1 MTCSYN
7 LFYGKKNDM
16 QPQIL
21 LIFNSSYKFYCGKC
35 FFVIKFNNRTYL
47 KLISHEI
54 IGTKSHETVL
64 FGIFFLSSYHFIFL
78 FNHNLIR
85 AKISYLL

>member
-21 LIFNSSYKFYCGKC
+21 LIFNSVAINFIVENV
-35 FFVIKFNNRTYL
+35 FFVIKLNNRTYL

-64 FGIFFLSSYHFIFL
+64 FGFFFSLATILYSFL
-78 FNHNLIR
+78 ITT
-85 AKISYLL
+85 

>member
-21 LIFNSSYKFYCGKC
+21 LIFNRVAINIIVENV
-35 FFVIKFNNRTYL
+35 FFVIKLNNRTYL

-64 FGIFFLSSYHFIFL
+64 FGFFFI
-78 FNHNLIR
+78 
-85 AKISYLL
+85 